1 MTAHELGNVR
11 VRSGSRERQIGYF
24 RKKWAWLIPRRV
36 FSNVV
41 CVGLPAGPPSIA
53 MAVRI
58 EEGMIVR
65 TKDGLDGVV
74 LSPVETV
81 FGFRLFDVMLFDTAE
96 TKRFTRLQIDPV
108 GEIIDADF
116 GEVELLDLDEPAAP
130 IDNVENKPAQCFATI
145 ENDEQIEELASCRL
159 SKSTERQTRWAVRVF
174 RGRFC

>member
-1 MTAHELGNVR
+1 
-11 VRSGSRERQIGYF
+11 
-24 RKKWAWLIPRRV
+24 
-36 FSNVV
+36 
-41 CVGLPAGPPSIA
+41 

-116 GEVELLDLDEPAAP
+116 GEVELFEMDEPAAP
-130 IDNVENKPAQCFATI
+130 AANAETQPPQRFATI
-145 ENDEQIEELASCRL
+145 DNDDQIEELAACRL

-174 RGRFC
+174 RGK

>member
-1 MTAHELGNVR
+1 
-11 VRSGSRERQIGYF
+11 
-24 RKKWAWLIPRRV
+24 
-36 FSNVV
+36 
-41 CVGLPAGPPSIA
+41 

-81 FGFRLFDVMLFDTAE
+81 FGFRLFDVMIFDTAE

-116 GEVELLDLDEPAAP
+116 GEVELFEMEEPPAT
-130 IDNVENKPAQCFATI
+130 IDNPPQPAPQRFATI
-145 ENDEQIEELASCRL
+145 DNDEQIEELASCRL

-174 RGRFC
+174 CGK